1 MTTARLSRYASARNL
16 GLLAGLSLGALALSP
31 GCKSNGVGL
40 SKEQQGED
48 AFADVPSP
56 PADGPK
62 LVALREATPILD
74 RPRPDARVIG
84 ELRLGAVVARSVE
97 PYSRSG
103 CEEGWYAVRPRGFV
117 CVGSIATLAASA
129 ADVLPAGPDTTRP
142 LPYRYG
148 RARFESV
155 ATYSRQP
162 TLAEQS
168 AAEPDL
174 GRHLPRSQGDGD
186 PLGAAANDVP
196 LDARGVPTGPPV
208 LLPGGDGVDAS
219 SRRTTA
225 SFFTFTAGERIP
237 PLVPLSVLRGEAPA
251 PAPLKRGS
259 GVAITGAFSADGGAA
274 MRRFGFLPDGRVVP
288 IDRLKPSLGSTW
300 HGIDLE
306 KVGLPVGFVHKRGV
320 NTFALSRGKAE
331 AQDEEL
337 DRRTAVPLT
346 GRFRTVDGVRYEQA
360 KEGYWLRSQDLIVVV
375 RRSKFPEF
383 AKGAQKWLDVSLAN
397 QTLTAYEGS
406 KPVFA
411 TLISSG
417 RDQLKDP
424 QVSASTVR
432 GTFRIQ
438 RKHVTRAVDN
448 REVHGEFDVA
458 DAPWVMEFEPGY
470 AMTGMYWSDGVGEA
484 QGFHNIGMT
493 PIDARR
499 IFMWSDPEV
508 PEGWHGVVDGGETST
523 IVFVRP

>member
-1 MTTARLSRYASARNL
+1 MTTARLSRSARSL
-16 GLLAGLSLGALALSP
+16 GLLAGLTLGAVATSP
-31 GCKSNGVGL
+31 GCKSNGSGIGL
-40 SKEQQGED
+40 SKEQRGDD

-62 LVALREATPILD
+62 LVALKEGTPILD
-74 RPRPDARVIG
+74 RPRVDAKPIG
-84 ELRLGAVVARSVE
+84 ELRLGAVVARSPE

-103 CEEGWYAVRPRGFV
+103 CDEGWYAVRPRGFV
-117 CVGSIATLAASA
+117 CVGKTATLAESA
-129 ADVLPAGPDTTRP
+129 ADVLPEGPDTTRP

-148 RARFESV
+148 RARYESV
-155 ATYSRQP
+155 PTYSRLP
-162 TLAEQS
+162 TLAEQT

-174 GRHLPRSQGDGD
+174 ARHLPRVQGDGD

-208 LLPGGDGVDAS
+208 ILPTGDGVDAK
-219 SRRTTA
+219 SRRSTG
-225 SFFTFTAGERIP
+225 SFFTFAAGERVP
-237 PLVPLSVLRGEAPA
+237 PLVPLSVLRGEAPSMT
-251 PAPLKRGS
+251 PIRKGS
-259 GVAITGAFSADGGAA
+259 GVAVTGMFSADGGAA
-274 MRRFGFLPDGRVVP
+274 MRRFGLTTDGRVVP
-288 IDRLKPSLGSTW
+288 IDRLRPALGSTW

-320 NTFALSRGKAE
+320 NTYALSRGKAE

-337 DRRTAVPLT
+337 DRKTAVPLT

-360 KEGYWLRSQDLIVVV
+360 KEGYWLRAQDLIVVV

-383 AKGAQKWLDVSLAN
+383 AKGGQKWLDVSLAN

-424 QVSASTVR
+424 AVSASTVR
-432 GTFRIQ
+432 GTFRIKS
-438 RKHVTRAVDN
+438 KHVTRAIDS
-448 REVHGEFDVA
+448 REVHSEFDVA

-470 AMTGMYWSDGVGEA
+470 ALHGMYWGDGVGEA
-484 QGFHNIGMT
+484 HGFHNIGLT

-499 IFMWSDPEV
+499 IFMWSEPEV
-508 PEGWHGVVDGGETST
+508 PEGWHGVLDAGEAAT